1 MSRPSHLRRE
11 ERAAWAFLAP
21 AGLLLALFFFLPV
34 AAALLLSL
42 TDFDLYAL
50 ADAENVR
57 FVGLDNYLRLL
68 RDPLFWTALRNTFVF
83 AVAGGALTIGLA
95 LLVALG
101 LNSRLARL
109 QGLLRTAYFAPVVT
123 TLVAVA
129 VVWRYLYQP
138 RYGLLDRGLS
148 VLGFPQI
155 DWLGD
160 PRWALP
166 ALILLAVWKNFG
178 YSTILFVAGLRNI
191 PASLFE
197 AAELDGAGA
206 WTVFRHVTLPLLR
219 PTIFFTATITLIG
232 FLQVFAEPYVMTRGG
247 GPVNATLSVALLMF
261 KQGFRWWNM
270 GYASAVAFVLF
281 AVVLAATLLQ
291 ARWLKGDTA

>member
-1 MSRPSHLRRE
+1 MSRPPHLRRE

-21 AGLLLALFFFLPV
+21 AGLLLAVFFVLPV
-34 AAALLLSL
+34 AAALMLSL

-50 ADAENVR
+50 ADAGNVR

-95 LLVALG
+95 LAVALG
-101 LNSRLARL
+101 LNSRLARF

-148 VLGFPQI
+148 LLGFPEI

-166 ALILLAVWKNFG
+166 AIILLAVWKNFG
-178 YSTILFVAGLRNI
+178 YCTILFVAGLRNI

-291 ARWLKGDTA
+291 ARWLKGDAA